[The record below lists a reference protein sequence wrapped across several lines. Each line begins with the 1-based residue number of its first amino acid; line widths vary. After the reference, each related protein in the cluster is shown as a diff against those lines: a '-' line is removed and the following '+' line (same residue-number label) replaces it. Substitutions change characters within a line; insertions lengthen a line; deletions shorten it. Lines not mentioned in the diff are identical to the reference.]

1 MLKVRKRTNCTKHS
15 TIPKRDRL
23 EKPETP
29 IKKKSKNTHN
39 SKGTGRSLFGDGV
52 FSKKPR
58 PQTEIDTLCL
68 LQILSKHGSLNQ

>member
-1 MLKVRKRTNCTKHS
+1 MLKVRKKQIVQKHS

-23 EKPETP
+23 ENPETP

-52 FSKKPR
+52 FSK
-58 PQTEIDTLCL
+58 TMS
-68 LQILSKHGSLNQ
+68 LS